1 MVNFIRKKGKL
12 VIDYYKGGL
21 PMITGQL
28 ERAFQLAEKYKLD
41 VSTILEL
48 NKIIAKEVNSSPI
61 TEEKILQ
68 QMIQLIGNNKI
79 ILKEAT

>member
-1 MVNFIRKKGKL
+1 MIKGEM
-12 VIDYYKGGL
+12 
-21 PMITGQL
+21 PMLTGQL
-28 ERAFQLAEKYKLD
+28 ANAFKLAEKHQLD

-48 NKIIAKEVNSSPI
+48 NKIIAKEVNGSQK

-68 QMIQLIGNNKI
+68 TIIQLLENNKT

>member
-1 MVNFIRKKGKL
+1 MHTIK
-12 VIDYYKGGL
+12 KGGL

-41 VSTILEL
+41 VSTVLEL
-48 NKIIAKEVNSSPI
+48 NKIIAKEIMSSPKV
-61 TEEKILQ
+61 EEKILM
-68 QMIQLIGNNKI
+68 QMLQILDNNKM

>member
-1 MVNFIRKKGKL
+1 M
-12 VIDYYKGGL
+12 

-28 ERAFQLAEKYKLD
+28 ERAFQLAEKHKLD

-48 NKIIAKEVNSSPI
+48 NKIIMKEVNSSPK

-68 QMIQLIGNNKI
+68 QMLQILENNKH
-79 ILKEAT
+79 ILREAT

>member
-1 MVNFIRKKGKL
+1 
-12 VIDYYKGGL
+12 
-21 PMITGQL
+21 MITGQL

-48 NKIIAKEVNSSPI
+48 NKIIAKEVNNSPKV
-61 TEEKILQ
+61 EEKILM
-68 QMIQLIGNNKI
+68 QMLQIINNNKV